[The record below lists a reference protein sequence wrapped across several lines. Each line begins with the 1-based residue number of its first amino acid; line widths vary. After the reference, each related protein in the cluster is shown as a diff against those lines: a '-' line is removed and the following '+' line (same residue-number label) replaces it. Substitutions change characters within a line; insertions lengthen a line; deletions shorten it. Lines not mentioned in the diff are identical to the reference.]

1 MPWFSGFC
9 PILEKNI
16 NRLDISQEVTLY
28 QIKQNKSKKKK
39 RKKSTVVFRKN
50 TEKTTKMAE
59 VMVIVSDF
67 ITDNYSVCL

>member
-16 NRLDISQEVTLY
+16 NRLDLSQEVTLY
-28 QIKQNKSKKKK
+28 QIKQNKSKKK

>member
-39 RKKSTVVFRKN
+39 EEKHCSFQKKHREDYKDGR
-50 TEKTTKMAE
+50 
-59 VMVIVSDF
+59 SDG
-67 ITDNYSVCL
+67 NCQ